1 MEKQPDINSSLEDNE
16 LNIDDLEPNET
27 PLEDS
32 FDDDLS
38 ERLNGEEKV
47 LHNHLECVKQEAYLI
62 TVEGELITKLE
73 HAMLNEESYDM
84 TGYLTTAEQ
93 IAKEKLQMYSEL
105 LAKINWFKER
115 FEP

>member
-1 MEKQPDINSSLEDNE
+1 MQLDDSEDENTRNQDE
-16 LNIDDLEPNET
+16 M
-27 PLEDS
+27 DS
-32 FDDDLS
+32 FLCDEES

-84 TGYLTTAEQ
+84 TGYLTTAE
-93 IAKEKLQMYSEL
+93 
-105 LAKINWFKER
+105 
-115 FEP
+115 